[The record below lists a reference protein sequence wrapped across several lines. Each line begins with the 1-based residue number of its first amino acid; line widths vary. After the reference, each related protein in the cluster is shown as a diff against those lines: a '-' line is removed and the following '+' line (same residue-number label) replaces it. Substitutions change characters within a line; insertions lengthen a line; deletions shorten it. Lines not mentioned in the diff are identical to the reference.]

1 MASFY
6 YNLKGVGDVLLVK
19 VKYGKTATSSKNF
32 EKFSVVFHKEEVI
45 AYNFFNISSVEEIK
59 ENGVIYNVTPSLL
72 DYVNNELSKEGF
84 EKISEIEGKKF
95 KVGKVISCEDI
106 EGTHL
111 HLCQVDIKE
120 EVLQIVCGA
129 KNVCKDALVVVAMI
143 GCLMPDSTLI
153 KEGTLKGYK
162 SYGMLCSK
170 RELGIPCEEVRG
182 LYLLDDSYE
191 IGQDFIA

>member
-19 VKYGKTATSSKNF
+19 VQYGKTATHHKDF
-32 EKFSVVFHKEEVI
+32 DKFSVVYHNEDVI
-45 AYNFFNISSVEEIK
+45 AYNFFNISQVEEIK
-59 ENGVIYNVTPSLL
+59 ENGVIYNISDSLL
-72 DYVNNELSKEGF
+72 NYVNEELVKNNF
-84 EKISEIEGKKF
+84 EEISEIEGKKF

-111 HLCQVDIKE
+111 HLCQVDIKD

-143 GCLMPDSTLI
+143 GCLMKDSTLI
-153 KEGTLKGYK
+153 KEGILKGYK

-182 LYLLDDSYE
+182 LYLLDDTYT